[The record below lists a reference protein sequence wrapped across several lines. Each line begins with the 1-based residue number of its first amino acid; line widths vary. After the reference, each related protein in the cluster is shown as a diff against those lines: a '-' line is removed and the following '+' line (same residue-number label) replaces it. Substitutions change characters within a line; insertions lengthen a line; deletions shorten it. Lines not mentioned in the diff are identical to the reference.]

1 MRSPRST
8 GFNLHLGIKTGSIE
22 YRYSWDWLFRI
33 LAEEDIRYVQIG
45 TFFEIYQLRILRWSH
60 YVKKLKDTVF
70 KSPAYLRSIGAW
82 RFLSWRSGL
91 GRCGFSQF

>member
-8 GFNLHLGIKTGSIE
+8 GFNLHLGIKTDPIE

-45 TFFEIYQLRILRWSH
+45 TFFEIYQLPDSALVALREKAEGYGLQIASVFLARISC
-60 YVKKLKDTVF
+60 TV
-70 KSPAYLRSIGAW
+70 SSTVTV
-82 RFLSWRSGL
+82 
-91 GRCGFSQF
+91 